1 VSPGPR
7 TGSRFE
13 ERFKAHLATLGSP
26 APGERVVVAVSGGVD
41 SLVLLHLLRFAVPV
55 SDLALHV
62 AHFDHRMR
70 TGSAADARWVGGLA
84 RTWGLPVTVGSAET
98 VPSGEE
104 EARDARYAFLDRV
117 RSETGAA
124 WLLTAHHADD
134 QAETV
139 LFRIFR
145 GTGIRGLAGIPERRS
160 PGVLRPLLP
169 FWRHEIVDY
178 AARVRIHPRID
189 PSNRDVAFARN
200 RLRHE
205 VIPNLEQ
212 TVAPHLR
219 RALVD
224 LAERARED
232 ERAWEEV
239 LEGVLEALET
249 TAEPH
254 GFSVALAPLL
264 GYDSAVRAR
273 VLRELARRLG
283 GPLDKAGTR
292 AALKFAR
299 AGSSGRSLD
308 LSGGLLLRRDFD
320 RLVMTRA
327 APGGEDSPLDLPDAL
342 DGAGTF
348 TAGGRR
354 YQAEWSVAGAVDGKW
369 VERFAADHL
378 AFPLHLRAWRP
389 GDLIRMPYGAK
400 KLKKLMAEAR
410 IPAVERR
417 RQAVLED
424 ALGQVLWVPGIA
436 RSALMST
443 DDGSSLTIG
452 IADALLP

>member
-1 VSPGPR
+1 MSPGREPPD
-7 TGSRFE
+7 SLEARFE
-13 ERFKAHLATLGSP
+13 AHLAALGSP
-26 APGERVVVAVSGGVD
+26 ASGERVVVAVSGGVD
-41 SLVLLHLLRFAVPV
+41 SLVLLHLLRFTGPV
-55 SDLALHV
+55 SDLGLHV

-70 TGSAADARWVGGLA
+70 ESSAADARWVCGLA
-84 RTWGLPVTVGSAET
+84 RAWGLPVTVGRAAT
-98 VPSGEE
+98 VPLGEAA
-104 EARDARYAFLDRV
+104 ARDARYAFLDGV
-117 RSETGAA
+117 RRETGAA

-145 GTGIRGLAGIPERRS
+145 GTGILGLAGIPERRS

-169 FWRHEIVDY
+169 FWKDLIVGY
-178 AARVRIHPRID
+178 ASRSRIRPRID
-189 PSNRDVAFARN
+189 PSNRDLAFARN

-205 VIPNLEQ
+205 VIPALERS
-212 TVAPHLR
+212 VAPNLR

-232 ERAWEEV
+232 ERAWEDV
-239 LEGVLEALET
+239 LEGVLGALET
-249 TAEPH
+249 TAEPR
-254 GFSVALAPLL
+254 GFSVALSPLL
-264 GYDSAVRAR
+264 RYDSAVRAR

-292 AALKFAR
+292 AALKFAG

-308 LSGGLLLRRDFD
+308 LPGGLQLRRDFD
-320 RLVMTRA
+320 RIVMTWS
-327 APGGEDSPLDLPDAL
+327 APPGEDLPLDLPDAA

-348 TAGGRR
+348 MAGGRR
-354 YQAEWSVAGAVDGKW
+354 YRAEWSSEGVVDGQW
-369 VERFAADHL
+369 VERFPADRL

-410 IPAVERR
+410 IPALERR
-417 RQAVLED
+417 RQAVLAD
-424 ALGQVLWVPGIA
+424 ALGQVLWVPGLA
-436 RSALMST
+436 RSVLTPA
-443 DDGSSLTIG
+443 DDGRSLAIG
-452 IADALLP
+452 IADAHLA